1 MPQIDYTRDEVKRQL
16 SRWTLIRDCLSGQE
30 KIKEKGTEYLP
41 MPNAA
46 DKSEENKERYK
57 AYKQRAVFLNA
68 VDNTVQG
75 LLGQVFAADPVAELP
90 PAMELLLEDCDGEGM
105 TLTQRAKKVLAED
118 LALGRSA
125 LLVDF
130 PKAMIDPTSNLER
143 DFTRAEMQDGTARAN
158 ILQFD
163 PENVINWR
171 TKLVGGKRVLSLVV
185 IAMKYI
191 SYDDGF
197 EIKEDDEWRVLKLD
211 AANEYVCEVWR
222 LTSTGNTPGT
232 TNAQPAK
239 QFVLFDTYKPRDAT
253 GKPLGYIPFTFVGS
267 LNNNESPDKPPM
279 YDIAVLNIAHY
290 RNSADYEDSVYMVGQ
305 PTPVATGL
313 TSSWI
318 KEQWGDKPLQLGSRG
333 IVPLPVNGDFK
344 LVGADE
350 NKMVIE
356 AMNQK
361 ERQMAM
367 LGAQLVEK
375 KEVQRTLG
383 EAQMERAQVESVL
396 VQCAKNVAAAIQ
408 KCLRWAAAFYGED
421 PEKCLYELSTDF
433 AISKLT
439 PEERKALIAEYQG
452 GLVSWEEAR
461 YALRQSGLAYE
472 DDAKARTQIDAE
484 AQTRIDMAA
493 AEAEA
498 LAAATGDTGGGG
510 GE

>member
-1 MPQIDYTRDEVKRQL
+1 
-16 SRWTLIRDCLSGQE
+16 
-30 KIKEKGTEYLP
+30 
-41 MPNAA
+41 
-46 DKSEENKERYK
+46 
-57 AYKQRAVFLNA
+57 
-68 VDNTVQG
+68 
-75 LLGQVFAADPVAELP
+75 
-90 PAMELLLEDCDGEGM
+90 
-105 TLTQRAKKVLAED
+105 
-118 LALGRSA
+118 
-125 LLVDF
+125 
-130 PKAMIDPTSNLER
+130 
-143 DFTRAEMQDGTARAN
+143 MQDGTARAN

-163 PENVINWR
+163 PEKVINWR

-211 AANEYVCEVWR
+211 DANQYVCEVWR
-222 LTSTGNTPGT
+222 LTSTVTTPGT

-239 QFVLFDTYKPRDAT
+239 QFVLYDTYKPRDAT
-253 GKPLGYIPFTFVGS
+253 GKPLDYIPFTFVGS

-421 PEKCLYELSTDF
+421 PETCLYELSTDF

-472 DDAKARTQIDAE
+472 DDAKARSQIDAE

-493 AEAEA
+493 AEAAA
-498 LAAATGDTGGGG
+498 LADAGGDNGGGK
-510 GE
+510 E